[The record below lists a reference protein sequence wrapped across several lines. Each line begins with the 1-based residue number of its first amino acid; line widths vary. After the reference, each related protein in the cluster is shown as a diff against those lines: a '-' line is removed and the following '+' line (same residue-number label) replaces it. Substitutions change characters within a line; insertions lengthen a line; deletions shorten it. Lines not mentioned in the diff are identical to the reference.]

1 MNKEIIIRGKK
12 VFYRTVGKGNPVIL
26 VHGFGEN
33 GEVWQQQS
41 DYLQDDFL
49 LIVPDLPGSGQSEMI
64 EDMSIDGLAEVIKKI
79 LDKEMATQILPN
91 SQVDKIPDIK
101 EDYNLSETSE
111 IPPSG
116 GGGAV
121 MIGHSMG
128 GYITLAFA
136 KKYPQYLKGFGLF
149 HSTAYADSEEKKNT
163 RKKGIEF
170 ILKNGA
176 VDFLQTTTPNLF
188 SPFTKDQRP
197 ELIDEFIR
205 GLNNFSAPALVSYYQ
220 AMMDRQDTTDLLKTT
235 SLPVLFIIG
244 EHDNAIPYKDSLT
257 LTHLPEKSYIHILH
271 QSGHMGMLEE
281 TTKSNTI
288 LKEFLSD
295 MNRP

>member
-1 MNKEIIIRGKK
+1 MNKEIIIGDKK
-12 VFYRTVGKGNPVIL
+12 VFYRIAGKGNPVVLI
-26 VHGFGEN
+26 HGFGED
-33 GEVWQQQS
+33 GKVWQQQS

-64 EDMSIDGLAEVIKKI
+64 DDMSMDGHAEIIKHIIDTEGL
-79 LDKEMATQILPN
+79 TLPL
-91 SQVDKIPDIK
+91 I
-101 EDYNLSETSE
+101 
-111 IPPSG
+111 
-116 GGGAV
+116 

-136 KKYPQYLKGFGLF
+136 KKYPRYLKGFGLF

-163 RKKGIEF
+163 RRKGIEF
-170 ILKNGA
+170 INKNGA
-176 VDFLQTTTPNLF
+176 FIFLQSTTPNLF